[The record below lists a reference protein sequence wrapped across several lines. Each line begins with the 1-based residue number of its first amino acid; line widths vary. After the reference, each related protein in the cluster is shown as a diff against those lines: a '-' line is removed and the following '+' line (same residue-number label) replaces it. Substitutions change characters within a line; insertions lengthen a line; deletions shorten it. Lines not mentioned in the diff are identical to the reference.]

1 MFLCKDKRKGMF
13 TCIKEIL
20 FVNQGYYGEVRLAV
34 LQLKLQESEFINKSV
49 TLQRVVLP
57 A

>member
-1 MFLCKDKRKGMF
+1 MF